1 MASSGWFFIDGWTG
15 QQQITETS
23 TTQNHPIGT
32 TVQARHDTYGVATF
46 IYLKGVA
53 STAAYNVVVFN
64 EYANTTTRAVA
75 GSRGPAAVAMS
86 ANVANQYGWYMIEG
100 SAIITCGTV
109 SANAPLY
116 ATATAGTV
124 DDAVVSGDMIL
135 GMVSKTANGT
145 PAAGQLVAQIARPC
159 MSGLG

>member
-1 MASSGWFFIDGWTG
+1 MPSSGWFFLDGWTG
-15 QQQITETS
+15 QQQITATS
-23 TTQNHPIGT
+23 TTQNHTIGT
-32 TVQARHDTYGVATF
+32 TVQAKHATYGVATF

-53 STAAYNVVVFN
+53 STAAYNVVVYD

-100 SAIITCGTV
+100 SAVVTCGTV

-145 PAAGQLVAQIARPC
+145 PAAGQLIAQISRPC

>member
-1 MASSGWFFIDGWTG
+1 MSKNWYFQEQYTG
-15 QQQITETS
+15 EQQIEDTS
-23 TTQNHPIGT
+23 TTQNHTLGH
-32 TVQARHDTYGVATF
+32 TVQAKHATYGVATF

-53 STAAYNVVVFN
+53 STAAYNVVVFDLK
-64 EYANTTTRAVA
+64 AGTTTRAVA

-109 SANAPLY
+109 AADKPLY

-145 PAAGQLVAQIARPC
+145 PAAGQLVAQIAQPC

>member
-1 MASSGWFFIDGWTG
+1 MASSGWFFLDGWTG
-15 QQQITETS
+15 QQQITATS
-23 TTQNHPIGT
+23 TTQNHTIGT
-32 TVQARHDTYGVATF
+32 TVQAKHATYGVATF

-53 STAAYNVVVFN
+53 STAAYNVVVYD

-100 SAIITCGTV
+100 SAIVTCGTV

-145 PAAGQLVAQIARPC
+145 PAAGQLIAQISRPC

>member
-1 MASSGWFFIDGWTG
+1 MASSGWFFLEGWTG
-15 QQQITETS
+15 QQQITATS
-23 TTQNHPIGT
+23 TTQNHTIGT
-32 TVQARHDTYGVATF
+32 TVQAKHATYGVATF

-53 STAAYNVVVFN
+53 STAAYNVVVYD

-100 SAIITCGTV
+100 SAIITCSTV
-109 SANAPLY
+109 AADKPLY
-116 ATATAGTV
+116 ATATPGTV

>member
-1 MASSGWFFIDGWTG
+1 MASSGWFFLDGWTG
-15 QQQITETS
+15 QQQITATS
-23 TTQNHPIGT
+23 TTQNHTIGT
-32 TVQARHDTYGVATF
+32 TVQAKHATYGVATF

-53 STAAYNVVVFN
+53 STAAYDVVVFDLK
-64 EYANTTTRAVA
+64 AGTTTRATA

-100 SAIITCGTV
+100 SAIITCSTV
-109 SANAPLY
+109 AADKPLY
-116 ATATAGTV
+116 ATATPGTV

>member
-1 MASSGWFFIDGWTG
+1 MASSGWFFLEGWTG
-15 QQQITETS
+15 QQQITATS
-23 TTQNHPIGT
+23 TTQNHTIGT
-32 TVQARHDTYGVATF
+32 TVQAKHATYGVATF

-53 STAAYNVVVFN
+53 STAAYNVVVYD

-145 PAAGQLVAQIARPC
+145 PAAGQLIAQISRPC

>member
-1 MASSGWFFIDGWTG
+1 MSKNWYFLEQYTG
-15 QQQITETS
+15 EQQIEDTS
-23 TTQNHPIGT
+23 TTQNHTLGH
-32 TVQARHDTYGVATF
+32 TVQAKHATYGIATF

-53 STAAYNVVVFN
+53 STAAYDVVVFDLK
-64 EYANTTTRAVA
+64 AGTTTRAIA

-86 ANVANQYGWYMIEG
+86 ANVANRYGWYMIEG

-109 SANAPLY
+109 AADKPLY

>member
-23 TTQNHPIGT
+23 TTQKHTIGT
-32 TVQARHDTYGVATF
+32 TVQAKHATYGVATF

-53 STAAYNVVVFN
+53 STAAYNVVVYD

-100 SAIITCGTV
+100 SAIITCSTV
-109 SANAPLY
+109 AADKPLY
-116 ATATAGTV
+116 ATATPGTV

-145 PAAGQLVAQIARPC
+145 PAAGQLVAQISRPC

>member
-1 MASSGWFFIDGWTG
+1 MSSSGWFFIDGWTG

-23 TTQNHPIGT
+23 TTQKHPIGT
-32 TVQARHDTYGVATF
+32 TVQAKHATYGVATF

-53 STAAYNVVVFN
+53 STAAYNVVVYDA
-64 EYANTTTRAVA
+64 YANTTTRAVA

-86 ANVANQYGWYMIEG
+86 ANVASQYGWYMIEG

-109 SANAPLY
+109 AADKPLY
-116 ATATAGTV
+116 ATATAGSV

>member
-1 MASSGWFFIDGWTG
+1 MASSGWFFLDGWTG
-15 QQQITETS
+15 QQQITATS
-23 TTQNHPIGT
+23 TTQNHTIGT
-32 TVQARHDTYGVATF
+32 TVQAKHATYGVATF

-53 STAAYNVVVFN
+53 STAAYNVVVYD

>member
-1 MASSGWFFIDGWTG
+1 MAKNWYFVEPYSGE
-15 QQQITETS
+15 QQIEDTS
-23 TTQNHPIGT
+23 TTQNHTLGH
-32 TVQARHDTYGVATF
+32 TVQARHATYGYATF

-53 STAAYNVVVFN
+53 STAAYNVVVFDLK
-64 EYANTTTRAVA
+64 AGTTTRAIA

-100 SAIITCGTV
+100 SAIITCSTV
-109 SANAPLY
+109 AADKPLY
-116 ATATAGTV
+116 ATATPGTV
-124 DDAVVSGDMIL
+124 DDVVVSGDMIL

>member
-1 MASSGWFFIDGWTG
+1 MSSSGWFFTDGWTG
-15 QQQITETS
+15 QQQITDTS

-32 TVQARHDTYGVATF
+32 TVQAKHATYGVATF

-53 STAAYNVVVFN
+53 ATSAYNVVIFDQ
-64 EYANTTTRAVA
+64 YANTTTRAVA

-86 ANVANQYGWYMIEG
+86 ANVASQYGWYMIEG
-100 SAIITCGTV
+100 SAIVTCGTV

-116 ATATAGTV
+116 ATANPGSV

-145 PAAGQLVAQIARPC
+145 PAAGQFVAQIARPC

>member
-1 MASSGWFFIDGWTG
+1 M
-15 QQQITETS
+15 
-23 TTQNHPIGT
+23 
-32 TVQARHDTYGVATF
+32 
-46 IYLKGVA
+46 
-53 STAAYNVVVFN
+53 VVFN
-64 EYANTTTRAVA
+64 EYANTTTRATA

-86 ANVANQYGWYMIEG
+86 ANVTDQYGWYMIEG
-100 SAIITCGTV
+100 SAIVTCGTV

>member
-1 MASSGWFFIDGWTG
+1 MASSGWFFLEGWTG
-15 QQQITETS
+15 QQQITATS
-23 TTQNHPIGT
+23 TTQNHTIGT
-32 TVQARHDTYGVATF
+32 TVQAKHATYGVATF

-53 STAAYNVVVFN
+53 STAAYNVVVYD

-100 SAIITCGTV
+100 SAIVTCGTV

-145 PAAGQLVAQIARPC
+145 PAAGQLIAQISRPC

>member
-1 MASSGWFFIDGWTG
+1 MSSSGWFFTDDWTG
-15 QQQITETS
+15 QQQITDTS
-23 TTQNHPIGT
+23 TTQKHPIGT
-32 TVQARHDTYGVATF
+32 TAQANHATYGVATF

-53 STAAYNVVVFN
+53 STAAYDVVVFDLK
-64 EYANTTTRAVA
+64 ANTTTRAVA

-86 ANVANQYGWYMIEG
+86 ANVASQYGWYMIEG
-100 SAIITCGTV
+100 SAIVTCGT
-109 SANAPLY
+109 AAADKPLY
-116 ATATAGTV
+116 ATATAGSV

-145 PAAGQLVAQIARPC
+145 PAAGQLVAQISRPC

>member
-1 MASSGWFFIDGWTG
+1 MAKNWYFVEPYSGE
-15 QQQITETS
+15 QQIEDTS
-23 TTQNHPIGT
+23 TTQNHALGH
-32 TVQARHDTYGVATF
+32 TVQARHATYGVATF

-53 STAAYNVVVFN
+53 STAAYDVVVFDLK
-64 EYANTTTRAVA
+64 AGTTTRAVA

-109 SANAPLY
+109 AADKPLY
-116 ATATAGTV
+116 ATAAGTV
-124 DDAVVSGDMIL
+124 DDTVISGDMIL

>member
-1 MASSGWFFIDGWTG
+1 MASSGWFFLDGWTG
-15 QQQITETS
+15 QQQITATS
-23 TTQNHPIGT
+23 TTQNHTIGT
-32 TVQARHDTYGVATF
+32 TVQAKHATYGVATF

-53 STAAYNVVVFN
+53 STAAYNVVVYD

-145 PAAGQLVAQIARPC
+145 PAAGQLIAQISRPC

>member
-1 MASSGWFFIDGWTG
+1 MSKNWYFLEQYSGE
-15 QQQITETS
+15 QQIEDTS
-23 TTQNHPIGT
+23 TTQNHTLGH
-32 TVQARHDTYGVATF
+32 TVQAKHATYGVATF

-53 STAAYNVVVFN
+53 STAAYNVVVFDLK
-64 EYANTTTRAVA
+64 AGTTTRAVA

-109 SANAPLY
+109 AADKPLY

>member
-1 MASSGWFFIDGWTG
+1 MASSGWFFLDGWTG
-15 QQQITETS
+15 QQQITATS
-23 TTQNHPIGT
+23 TTQNHTIGT
-32 TVQARHDTYGVATF
+32 TVQAKHAIYGVATF

-53 STAAYNVVVFN
+53 STAAYDVVVYD

>member
-1 MASSGWFFIDGWTG
+1 MASSGWFFLDGWTG
-15 QQQITETS
+15 QQQITATS
-23 TTQNHPIGT
+23 TTQNHTIGT
-32 TVQARHDTYGVATF
+32 TVQAKHATYGVATF

-53 STAAYNVVVFN
+53 STAAYNVVVYD

-100 SAIITCGTV
+100 SAIVTCGTV